1 MPVKN
6 AARLQ
11 PIASRAPNPA
21 MMPRPRACTM
31 RIRLRG
37 KRSLTLLAHNTA
49 ARQPPNMPMIIL
61 PSMRAKRRPV
71 EMDQLIIAPTVRC
84 GPQQLQQLATPA
96 GTAGHRPEGAGD
108 AKIVG

>member
-1 MPVKN
+1 MPVKK

-21 MMPRPRACTM
+21 MMPPATACAM

-37 KRSLTLLAHNTA
+37 KRSLTLFAHSAA

-61 PSMRAKRRPV
+61 PSMRVSGDPS
-71 EMDQLIIAPTVRC
+71 RC
-84 GPQQLQQLATPA
+84 
-96 GTAGHRPEGAGD
+96 
-108 AKIVG
+108 ISW